1 MSRKIIKQTERTE
14 FNHETGEIKREV
26 HETTSALPPGEP
38 PYVKMYINDLSA
50 ILDIKDGPRKLMYEL
65 ARRMDYE
72 GYITLNSGIKKIIRA
87 NLPVTKKRKLSDG
100 TTETYTQPL
109 GDGAFRNYLS
119 ELCKKEMLRHV
130 DTGLYEMNPSYFAR
144 GKWEEISKRRV
155 EYELKV
161 RYKASGER
169 EISGEF
175 VRKDPD
181 LKVVGS

>member
-14 FNHETGEIKREV
+14 FNHDTGEIKREV
-26 HETTSALPPGEP
+26 HETTTSLPPGEP

-50 ILDIKDGPRKLMYEL
+50 ILEVKDGPRKLMYEL

-72 GYITLNSGIKKIIRA
+72 GYITLNAGIKKVIRA
-87 NLPVTKKRKLSDG
+87 NLPVNKRRKLADG
-100 TTETYTQPL
+100 TIEEYTQPL

-130 DTGLYEMNPSYFAR
+130 DTGLYEMNPNFFAR
-144 GKWEEISKRRV
+144 GKWEEIAKRRV

-161 RYKASGER
+161 KYTASGER
-169 EISGEF
+169 EITGEF
-175 VRKDPD
+175 VRGPTE
-181 LKVVGS
+181 LRVVGS